1 MSKREP
7 KIIELPYMGPPTNK
21 DKEEDKKQYER
32 TMPVSI
38 GSRRTMPVPP
48 HVRDRD
54 YAQGGKVKKYAD
66 GGMTQQP
73 TYPFYGN
80 QPQAGG
86 QNGGT
91 NQTFNMQ
98 PQATAGT
105 TDQQQPMQ
113 TFKKGGK
120 VSMNSKVKKMALG
133 GMGSRPAPARTM
145 PAKPMPP
152 QVGSLPPPLPPH
164 LKGLLGNTISKP
176 YVMQPGDKLGTAK
189 PSPPMSPAMSAMP
202 KAFMKKGGSV
212 KASKMGAVK
221 QSKPSM
227 GSASSRGDGIAQRG
241 KTKGRMV

>member
-54 YAQGGKVKKYAD
+54 YAKGGKVKKYAD

-98 PQATAGT
+98 PQANAGAPNP
-105 TDQQQPMQ
+105 QQQPMQ
-113 TFKKGGK
+113 AFKKGGK
-120 VSMNSKVKKMALG
+120 VS
-133 GMGSRPAPARTM
+133 
-145 PAKPMPP
+145 
-152 QVGSLPPPLPPH
+152 
-164 LKGLLGNTISKP
+164 
-176 YVMQPGDKLGTAK
+176 
-189 PSPPMSPAMSAMP
+189 
-202 KAFMKKGGSV
+202 
-212 KASKMGAVK
+212 
-221 QSKPSM
+221 
-227 GSASSRGDGIAQRG
+227 SASSRADGCAIRG
-241 KTKGRMV
+241 KTRA

>member
-98 PQATAGT
+98 PQANAGAPNP
-105 TDQQQPMQ
+105 QQQPMQ

-120 VSMNSKVKKMALG
+120 VS
-133 GMGSRPAPARTM
+133 
-145 PAKPMPP
+145 
-152 QVGSLPPPLPPH
+152 
-164 LKGLLGNTISKP
+164 
-176 YVMQPGDKLGTAK
+176 
-189 PSPPMSPAMSAMP
+189 
-202 KAFMKKGGSV
+202 
-212 KASKMGAVK
+212 ASKMGAVK
-221 QSKPSM
+221 VAKPKMS
-227 GSASSRGDGIAQRG
+227 SASSRADGIAIRG
-241 KTKGRMV
+241 KTRA

>member
-98 PQATAGT
+98 PQANAGAPNP
-105 TDQQQPMQ
+105 QQQPMQ

-120 VSMNSKVKKMALG
+120 VSS
-133 GMGSRPAPARTM
+133 
-145 PAKPMPP
+145 
-152 QVGSLPPPLPPH
+152 
-164 LKGLLGNTISKP
+164 
-176 YVMQPGDKLGTAK
+176 
-189 PSPPMSPAMSAMP
+189 
-202 KAFMKKGGSV
+202 
-212 KASKMGAVK
+212 ASKRA
-221 QSKPSM
+221 
-227 GSASSRGDGIAQRG
+227 DGCAIRG
-241 KTKGRMV
+241 KTRA